1 MDLPMREHYF
11 YEKDRVKA
19 KPANKFIGRG
29 TLTSS
34 TNWYATNLPKEIVNC
49 GQYEDTDIVFIS
61 AEGNRPK
68 RQLIDID
75 EITLAANANVR
86 FITDNT
92 DRRNSNYNV
101 GEREVAQL
109 LTSLGYTSKDYPQG
123 ALWSKKK

>member
-1 MDLPMREHYF
+1 MDLPMREHYY

-34 TNWYATNLPKEIVNC
+34 TNWYATHLPKEIVNC
-49 GQYEDTDIVFIS
+49 GHYEASDIVFIS
-61 AEGNRPK
+61 AEGNRPN
-68 RQLIDID
+68 RQLIDVN

-92 DRRNSNYNV
+92 HHRTSNFNV
-101 GEREVAQL
+101 GEREVASL
-109 LTSLGYTSKDYPQG
+109 LTSLGYTAKDYPQG
-123 ALWSKKK
+123 AIWSKKK